1 MPGPGG
7 QSRRQVDTEPSGGVV
22 DPPDPR
28 GICKSGRKD
37 KVPKGGLTGA
47 GGGEGQKP
55 NLEGEC

>member
-1 MPGPGG
+1 M
-7 QSRRQVDTEPSGGVV
+7 QVDTEPSGGVV

-55 NLEGEC
+55 NLEGEF